1 MSDPNEAPDL
11 SSPADLLAK
20 MTELGMRAQSAVLQ
34 AEVDMLAQVMSGLGA
49 AATPH
54 PHPPATDA
62 EVESGF
68 DNMPV

>member
-1 MSDPNEAPDL
+1 MSDPKESPDL
-11 SSPADLLAK
+11 TTPADFLVK
-20 MTELGMRAQSAVLQ
+20 VTELGVRAQSAVLQ
-34 AEVDMLAQVMSGLGA
+34 AEMEMLAQMMSGVAGV
-49 AATPH
+49 PP

>member
-1 MSDPNEAPDL
+1 MADPTEDPDL
-11 SSPADLLAK
+11 STPADLLAK
-20 MTELGMRAQSAVLQ
+20 MTELGVRAQSAVLQ
-34 AEVDMLAQVMSGLGA
+34 AELDMLAQVMSGLGSA
-49 AATPH
+49 AD

>member
-1 MSDPNEAPDL
+1 MSDEKDATDL
-11 SSPADLLAK
+11 STPVDLMAK
-20 MTELGMRAQSAVLQ
+20 MTELGVRAQNAVLQ
-34 AEVDMLAQVMSGLGA
+34 AELDMLAQVMSGLGTA
-49 AATPH
+49 AE

>member
-1 MSDPNEAPDL
+1 MSDPAEESEL
-11 SSPADLLAK
+11 TTPADLLTAI
-20 MTELGMRAQSAVLQ
+20 TEMGLRAQGAVLQ
-34 AEVDMLAQVMSGLGA
+34 AELDLLAQVVSGLGTVA
-49 AATPH
+49 D